1 MLLKANLWK
10 YFICLCVYLVGT
22 SWAFA
27 QADNF
32 PSKSI
37 RLVVPYPPGGGTD
50 TLMRIIVPP
59 LTEIWKQSIVIENK
73 PGASGAVGADAVIRS
88 PADGYTWLIATPAL
102 PDQFVNQLAPVS
114 LISASPY
121 VLTISPSLKVNTVQ
135 QLIAAAKA
143 NPQLIRFGSSGSGSV
158 SHLAG
163 ELFKSMAG
171 IEMLHVPYKGSGPA
185 LSDLLGGHIN
195 VMFSPAQTVMPQ
207 IQAGNLKALAVTSPK
222 RSQSVPGLPT
232 ISESGIP
239 GYSAVGWFGI
249 FVPLKTPNTIVAK
262 ISADIDKVLKTPQV
276 RKEMLDRGIE
286 PSGGTSEEFAELI
299 KADQQKWSKLI
310 QDKNIKID

>member
-1 MLLKANLWK
+1 MFLNANLRK

-27 QADNF
+27 QVDNF

-59 LTEIWKQSIVIENK
+59 LTEIWKQSIVIDNK

-114 LISASPY
+114 LVSASPY
-121 VLTISPSLKVNTVQ
+121 VLTVSPSLKVNTVQ

-171 IEMLHVPYKGSGPA
+171 VEMLHVPYKGSGPA

-276 RKEMLDRGIE
+276 RKEMLERGIE

>member
-1 MLLKANLWK
+1 MLLKTNLWK
-10 YFICLCVYLVGT
+10 YFICLFVYLIGT

-121 VLTISPSLKVNTVQ
+121 VLTISPSLRVNTVQ

>member
-1 MLLKANLWK
+1 MFFNVNLRK
-10 YFICLCVYLVGT
+10 YFICLCVYLIST

-27 QADNF
+27 QVDTF

-114 LISASPY
+114 LVSASPY

-171 IEMLHVPYKGSGPA
+171 VEMLHVPYKGSGPA

-195 VMFSPAQTVMPQ
+195 VMFSPAQTVTPQ

-249 FVPLKTPNTIVAK
+249 FLPLKTPNSIVSK
-262 ISADIDKVLKTPQV
+262 VSADIDKVLKTPQV
-276 RKEMLDRGIE
+276 RKEMLERGIE

>member
-1 MLLKANLWK
+1 MFFNVNLRK
-10 YFICLCVYLVGT
+10 YFICLCVYLIST

-27 QADNF
+27 QVDTF

-114 LISASPY
+114 LVSASPY

-171 IEMLHVPYKGSGPA
+171 VEMLHVPYKGSGPA

-195 VMFSPAQTVMPQ
+195 VMFSPAQTVTPQ
-207 IQAGNLKALAVTSPK
+207 IQAGNLKALAVTGPK

-249 FVPLKTPNTIVAK
+249 FLPLKTPNSIVSK
-262 ISADIDKVLKTPQV
+262 VSADIDKVLKTPQV
-276 RKEMLDRGIE
+276 RKEMLERGIE

>member
-1 MLLKANLWK
+1 MVLKVNLEK
-10 YFICLCVYLVGT
+10 CFIFLYLCLIGT
-22 SWAFA
+22 SCAFA
-27 QADNF
+27 QVEFF

-37 RLVVPYPPGGGTD
+37 RLIVPYPPGGGTD
-50 TLMRIIVPP
+50 TLMRIVTPP
-59 LTEIWKQSIVIENK
+59 LTEIWKQSIVIENR

-114 LISASPY
+114 LVSASPY
-121 VLTISPSLKVNTVQ
+121 VLTVSPSLKVNTVQ

-143 NPQLIRFGSSGSGSV
+143 NPQLIRFGSSGAGSV
-158 SHLAG
+158 SHLSG
-163 ELFKSMAG
+163 ELFKSMASV
-171 IEMLHVPYKGSGPA
+171 EMLHVPYKGSGPA

-232 ISESGIP
+232 ISESGLP

-249 FVPLKTPNTIVAK
+249 FVPAKTPNNIISK
-262 ISADIDKVLKTPQV
+262 ISTDIDKVLKTPQV
-276 RKEMLDRGIE
+276 RKEMLERGIE
-286 PSGGTSEEFAELI
+286 PSGGTAEDFAELI
-299 KADQQKWSKLI
+299 KVDQQKWSKLI
-310 QDKNIKID
+310 QEKNIKID

>member
-1 MLLKANLWK
+1 MFLNANLRK

-27 QADNF
+27 QVDNF

-59 LTEIWKQSIVIENK
+59 LTEIWKQSIVIENR

-114 LISASPY
+114 LVSASPY
-121 VLTISPSLKVNTVQ
+121 VLTVSPSLKVNTVQ

-171 IEMLHVPYKGSGPA
+171 VEMLHVPYKGSGPA

-276 RKEMLDRGIE
+276 RKEMLERGIE

>member
-1 MLLKANLWK
+1 MFLKANLQK
-10 YFICLCVYLVGT
+10 YLICLCVYLVGT
-22 SWAFA
+22 SLAIA

-59 LTEIWKQSIVIENK
+59 LTEIWKQSIVIENR

-102 PDQFVNQLAPVS
+102 PDQFVNQLVPVS
-114 LISASPY
+114 LVSASPY
-121 VLTISPSLKVNTVQ
+121 VLTVSPSLKVNTVQ
-135 QLIAAAKA
+135 QLIAAAKS

-158 SHLAG
+158 SHLSG

-171 IEMLHVPYKGSGPA
+171 VEMLHVPYKGSGPA

-249 FVPLKTPNTIVAK
+249 FAPSKTPSNIVSK
-262 ISADIDKVLKTPQV
+262 ISADIDRVLKTPQV

>member
-114 LISASPY
+114 LVSASPY

-171 IEMLHVPYKGSGPA
+171 VEMLHVPYKGSGPA

-249 FVPLKTPNTIVAK
+249 FVPLKTPNTIVSK

>member
-1 MLLKANLWK
+1 MFLKPNLQK
-10 YFICLCVYLVGT
+10 YLICLCVYLVGT
-22 SWAFA
+22 SWALA
-27 QADNF
+27 QADSF

-73 PGASGAVGADAVIRS
+73 PGASGAVGADAVLRS

-102 PDQFVNQLAPVS
+102 PDQLVNQLAPVS
-114 LISASPY
+114 LVSASPY
-121 VLTISPSLKVNTVQ
+121 VLTINPSLKVNTVQ

-158 SHLAG
+158 SHLSG

-171 IEMLHVPYKGSGPA
+171 VEMLHVPYKGSGPA

-249 FVPLKTPNTIVAK
+249 FVSSKTPNNIVSK

-276 RKEMLDRGIE
+276 RKEMLERGIE
-286 PSGGTSEEFAELI
+286 PSGGTSEEFADLI
-299 KADQQKWSKLI
+299 RADQQKWSKLI
-310 QDKNIKID
+310 QDKNIKTD

>member
-1 MLLKANLWK
+1 MFFNANLRK
-10 YFICLCVYLVGT
+10 YFICLCVHLIST

-27 QADNF
+27 QVDTF

-59 LTEIWKQSIVIENK
+59 LTEIRKQSIVIENK

-114 LISASPY
+114 LVSASPY

-171 IEMLHVPYKGSGPA
+171 VEMLHVPYKGSGPA

-195 VMFSPAQTVMPQ
+195 VMFSPAQTVTPQ
-207 IQAGNLKALAVTSPK
+207 IQAGNLKALPVTSPK

-249 FVPLKTPNTIVAK
+249 FVPLKTPNSIVSK
-262 ISADIDKVLKTPQV
+262 VSADIDKVLKTPQV
-276 RKEMLDRGIE
+276 RKEMLERGIE

-299 KADQQKWSKLI
+299 KIDQQKWSKLI

>member
-22 SWAFA
+22 SWAIA

-114 LISASPY
+114 LVSASPY

-135 QLIAAAKA
+135 QLIAVAKA

-171 IEMLHVPYKGSGPA
+171 VEMLHVPYKGSGPA

-249 FVPLKTPNTIVAK
+249 FVPFKTPNTIVAK

>member
-1 MLLKANLWK
+1 
-10 YFICLCVYLVGT
+10 
-22 SWAFA
+22 
-27 QADNF
+27 
-32 PSKSI
+32 
-37 RLVVPYPPGGGTD
+37 
-50 TLMRIIVPP
+50 MRIIVPP

-114 LISASPY
+114 LVSASPY

-171 IEMLHVPYKGSGPA
+171 VEMLHVPYKGSGPA

-249 FVPLKTPNTIVAK
+249 FVPLKTPNTIVSK

>member
-1 MLLKANLWK
+1 MFLNVNLRK

-22 SWAFA
+22 SCAFA

-32 PSKSI
+32 PAKSI
-37 RLVVPYPPGGGTD
+37 RLIVPYPPGGGTD

-59 LTEIWKQSIVIENK
+59 LTEIWKQSIVIENR

-114 LISASPY
+114 LVSASPY
-121 VLTISPSLKVNTVQ
+121 VLTVSPSLKVNTVQ

-143 NPQLIRFGSSGSGSV
+143 NPQLIRFGSSGAGSV
-158 SHLAG
+158 SHLSG

-171 IEMLHVPYKGSGPA
+171 VEMLHVPYKGSGPA

-249 FVPLKTPNTIVAK
+249 FVPAKTPNSIVSK
-262 ISADIDKVLKTPQV
+262 ISADIDKVLKTPHV
-276 RKEMLDRGIE
+276 RREMLDRGIE
-286 PSGGTSEEFAELI
+286 PSGGTSEDFAELI
-299 KADQQKWSKLI
+299 KVDQQKWSKLI

>member
-1 MLLKANLWK
+1 
-10 YFICLCVYLVGT
+10 
-22 SWAFA
+22 
-27 QADNF
+27 
-32 PSKSI
+32 
-37 RLVVPYPPGGGTD
+37 
-50 TLMRIIVPP
+50 
-59 LTEIWKQSIVIENK
+59 
-73 PGASGAVGADAVIRS
+73 
-88 PADGYTWLIATPAL
+88 
-102 PDQFVNQLAPVS
+102 
-114 LISASPY
+114 
-121 VLTISPSLKVNTVQ
+121 
-135 QLIAAAKA
+135 
-143 NPQLIRFGSSGSGSV
+143 
-158 SHLAG
+158 
-163 ELFKSMAG
+163 MAG
-171 IEMLHVPYKGSGPA
+171 VEMLHVPYKGSGPA

-249 FVPLKTPNTIVAK
+249 FAPSKTPSNIVSK
-262 ISADIDKVLKTPQV
+262 ISADIDRVLKTPQV

-299 KADQQKWSKLI
+299 KADQQKWSRLI

>member
-1 MLLKANLWK
+1 MFLKPNLQK
-10 YFICLCVYLVGT
+10 YLICLCVYLVGT
-22 SWAFA
+22 SWALA
-27 QADNF
+27 QADSF

-73 PGASGAVGADAVIRS
+73 PGASGAVGADAVLRS

-102 PDQFVNQLAPVS
+102 PDQLVNQLAPVS
-114 LISASPY
+114 LVSASPY
-121 VLTISPSLKVNTVQ
+121 VLTINPSLKVNTVQ
-135 QLIAAAKA
+135 QLIADAKA

-158 SHLAG
+158 SHLSG

-171 IEMLHVPYKGSGPA
+171 VEMLHVPYKGSGPA

-249 FVPLKTPNTIVAK
+249 FVSSKTPNNIVSK

-276 RKEMLDRGIE
+276 RKEMLERGIE
-286 PSGGTSEEFAELI
+286 PSGGTSEEFADLI
-299 KADQQKWSKLI
+299 RADQQKWSKLI
-310 QDKNIKID
+310 QDKNIKTD

>member
-1 MLLKANLWK
+1 MFLNVNLRK
-10 YFICLCVYLVGT
+10 YFICLCVYLVST
-22 SWAFA
+22 SCAFA

-32 PSKSI
+32 PAKSI
-37 RLVVPYPPGGGTD
+37 RLIVPYPPGGGTD

-59 LTEIWKQSIVIENK
+59 LTEIWKQSIVIENR

-102 PDQFVNQLAPVS
+102 QDQFVNQLAPVS
-114 LISASPY
+114 LVSASPY
-121 VLTISPSLKVNTVQ
+121 VLTVSPSLKVNTVQ

-143 NPQLIRFGSSGSGSV
+143 NPQLIRFGSSGAGSV
-158 SHLAG
+158 SHLSG

-171 IEMLHVPYKGSGPA
+171 VEMLHVPYKGSGPA

-249 FVPLKTPNTIVAK
+249 FVPAKTPNSIVSK
-262 ISADIDKVLKTPQV
+262 ISADIDKVLKTPHV
-276 RKEMLDRGIE
+276 RREMLDRGIE
-286 PSGGTSEEFAELI
+286 PSGGTSEDFAELI
-299 KADQQKWSKLI
+299 KVDQQKWSKLI

>member
-1 MLLKANLWK
+1 MFLNVNLRK

-22 SWAFA
+22 SYAFA

-32 PSKSI
+32 PAKSI
-37 RLVVPYPPGGGTD
+37 RLIVPYPPGGGTD

-59 LTEIWKQSIVIENK
+59 LTEIWKQSIVIENQ

-114 LISASPY
+114 LVSASPY
-121 VLTISPSLKVNTVQ
+121 VLTVSPSLKVNTVQ

-143 NPQLIRFGSSGSGSV
+143 NPQLIRFGSSGAGSI
-158 SHLAG
+158 SHLSG

-171 IEMLHVPYKGSGPA
+171 VEMLHVPYKGSGPA

-249 FVPLKTPNTIVAK
+249 FVPAKTPNNIVSK

-286 PSGGTSEEFAELI
+286 PSGGTSEDFAELI

>member
-1 MLLKANLWK
+1 MFLKPNLQK
-10 YFICLCVYLVGT
+10 YLICLCVYLVGT
-22 SWAFA
+22 SWALA
-27 QADNF
+27 QADSF

-73 PGASGAVGADAVIRS
+73 PGASGAVGADAVLRS
-88 PADGYTWLIATPAL
+88 SADGYTWLIATPAL
-102 PDQFVNQLAPVS
+102 PDQLVNQLAPVS
-114 LISASPY
+114 LVSASPY
-121 VLTISPSLKVNTVQ
+121 VLTINPSLKVNTVQ

-158 SHLAG
+158 SHLSG

-171 IEMLHVPYKGSGPA
+171 VEMLHVPYKGSGPA

-249 FVPLKTPNTIVAK
+249 FVSSKTPNNIVSK

-276 RKEMLDRGIE
+276 RKEMLERGIE
-286 PSGGTSEEFAELI
+286 PSGGTSEEFADLI
-299 KADQQKWSKLI
+299 RADQQKWSKLI
-310 QDKNIKID
+310 QDKNIKTD

>member
-1 MLLKANLWK
+1 MFLKANLQK
-10 YFICLCVYLVGT
+10 YLICLCVYLVGT
-22 SWAFA
+22 SWALA
-27 QADNF
+27 QVDNF
-32 PSKSI
+32 PSKNI
-37 RLVVPYPPGGGTD
+37 RLIVPYPPGGGTD

-73 PGASGAVGADAVIRS
+73 PGASGAVGADTVIRS

-102 PDQFVNQLAPVS
+102 PDLLVNQLAPVS
-114 LISASPY
+114 LVSASPY
-121 VLTISPSLKVNTVQ
+121 VLTVSPSLKVNTVQ

-158 SHLAG
+158 SHLSG

-171 IEMLHVPYKGSGPA
+171 VEMLHVPYKGSGPA

-232 ISESGIP
+232 ISESGVP

-249 FVPLKTPNTIVAK
+249 FVPSKTPANVILK
-262 ISADIDKVLKTPQV
+262 ISADIDKILKTPQV
-276 RKEMLDRGIE
+276 RKEMLERGIE

-299 KADQQKWSKLI
+299 KTDQQKWSKLI

>member
-1 MLLKANLWK
+1 MFLNVNLRK
-10 YFICLCVYLVGT
+10 YFICLCVYLVST
-22 SWAFA
+22 SCAFA

-32 PSKSI
+32 PAKSI
-37 RLVVPYPPGGGTD
+37 RLIVPYPPGGGTD

-59 LTEIWKQSIVIENK
+59 LTEIWKQSIVIENR

-114 LISASPY
+114 LVSASPY
-121 VLTISPSLKVNTVQ
+121 VLTVSPSLKVNTVQ

-143 NPQLIRFGSSGSGSV
+143 NPQLIRFGSSGAGSV
-158 SHLAG
+158 SHLSG

-171 IEMLHVPYKGSGPA
+171 VEMLHVPYKGSGPA

-249 FVPLKTPNTIVAK
+249 FVPAKTPNGIVSK
-262 ISADIDKVLKTPQV
+262 ISADIDKVLKTPHV
-276 RKEMLDRGIE
+276 RREMLDRGIE
-286 PSGGTSEEFAELI
+286 PSGGTSEDFAELI
-299 KADQQKWSKLI
+299 KVDQQKWSKLI

>member
-1 MLLKANLWK
+1 
-10 YFICLCVYLVGT
+10 
-22 SWAFA
+22 
-27 QADNF
+27 
-32 PSKSI
+32 
-37 RLVVPYPPGGGTD
+37 
-50 TLMRIIVPP
+50 MRIIVPP
-59 LTEIWKQSIVIENK
+59 LTEIWKQSIVIENR

-114 LISASPY
+114 LVSASPY
-121 VLTISPSLKVNTVQ
+121 VLTVSPSLKVNTVQ

-143 NPQLIRFGSSGSGSV
+143 NPQLIRFGSSGAGSI
-158 SHLAG
+158 SHLSG

-171 IEMLHVPYKGSGPA
+171 VEMLHVPYKGSGPA

-232 ISESGIP
+232 IAESGIP

-249 FVPLKTPNTIVAK
+249 FVPLKTPNTIVSK
-262 ISADIDKVLKTPQV
+262 ISADIDRVLKTPQV
-276 RKEMLDRGIE
+276 RREMLERGIE
-286 PSGGTSEEFAELI
+286 PSGGTPEEFAELI
-299 KADQQKWSKLI
+299 KVDQQKWSKLI

>member
-1 MLLKANLWK
+1 MFLNVNLRK
-10 YFICLCVYLVGT
+10 YFICLCVYLVST
-22 SWAFA
+22 SCAFA

-37 RLVVPYPPGGGTD
+37 RLIVPYPPGGGTD

-59 LTEIWKQSIVIENK
+59 LTEIWKQSIVIENR

-114 LISASPY
+114 LVSASPY
-121 VLTISPSLKVNTVQ
+121 VLTVSPSLKVNTVQ

-143 NPQLIRFGSSGSGSV
+143 NPQLIRFGSSGAGSV
-158 SHLAG
+158 SHLSG

-171 IEMLHVPYKGSGPA
+171 VEMLHVPYKGSGPA

-249 FVPLKTPNTIVAK
+249 FVPAKTPNSIVSK
-262 ISADIDKVLKTPQV
+262 ISADIDKVLKTPHV
-276 RKEMLDRGIE
+276 RREMLDRGIE
-286 PSGGTSEEFAELI
+286 PSGGTSEDFAELI
-299 KADQQKWSKLI
+299 KVDQQKWSKLI

>member
-1 MLLKANLWK
+1 M
-10 YFICLCVYLVGT
+10 I
-22 SWAFA
+22 FA
-27 QADNF
+27 QGDIF

-37 RLVVPYPPGGGTD
+37 RLIVPYPPGGGTD
-50 TLMRIIVPP
+50 TLMRIISPP
-59 LTEIWKQSIVIENK
+59 LTEIWKQSIVIENR
-73 PGASGAVGADAVIRS
+73 PGASGAVGADAVIRA

-102 PDQFVNQLAPVS
+102 PDQLVNQLAPVS
-114 LISASPY
+114 LLSASPY
-121 VLTISPSLKVNTVQ
+121 VLTVNPALKVTTVQ

-171 IEMLHVPYKGSGPA
+171 VEMLHVPYKGSGPA

-207 IQAGNLKALAVTSPK
+207 IQAGNLKAIAVTSAK

-232 ISESGIP
+232 IAESGLP

-249 FVPLKTPNTIVAK
+249 FVPAKTPSNVVTK
-262 ISADIDKVLKTPQV
+262 ISADIDKVLKTVTV
-276 RKEMLDRGIE
+276 RKEMLERGIE
-286 PSGGTSEEFAELI
+286 PSGGSAEDFAELI

-310 QDKNIKID
+310 QERNIKLD

>member
-22 SWAFA
+22 SWAIA

-114 LISASPY
+114 LVSASPY

-135 QLIAAAKA
+135 QLIAVAKA

-171 IEMLHVPYKGSGPA
+171 VEMLHVPYKGSGPA

-249 FVPLKTPNTIVAK
+249 FVPLKTPNTIVSK

>member
-1 MLLKANLWK
+1 MRFKLSLQRC
-10 YFICLCVYLVGT
+10 FIFLSLYLVST
-22 SWAFA
+22 SLIFA
-27 QADNF
+27 QGDIF

-37 RLVVPYPPGGGTD
+37 RLIVPYPPGGGTD
-50 TLMRIIVPP
+50 TLMRIISPP
-59 LTEIWKQSIVIENK
+59 LTEIWKQSIVIENR
-73 PGASGAVGADAVIRS
+73 PGASGAVGADAVIRA

-102 PDQFVNQLAPVS
+102 PDQLVNQLAPVS
-114 LISASPY
+114 LLSASPY
-121 VLTISPSLKVNTVQ
+121 VLTVNPALKVTTVQ

-171 IEMLHVPYKGSGPA
+171 VEMLHVPYKGSGPA

-207 IQAGNLKALAVTSPK
+207 IQAGNLKAIAVTSAK

-232 ISESGIP
+232 IAESGLP

-249 FVPLKTPNTIVAK
+249 FVPAKTPSNVVTK
-262 ISADIDKVLKTPQV
+262 ISADIDKVLKTVTV
-276 RKEMLDRGIE
+276 RKEMLERGIE
-286 PSGGTSEEFAELI
+286 PSGGSAEDFAELI

-310 QDKNIKID
+310 QERNIKLD

>member
-1 MLLKANLWK
+1 MLLKVNLWK

-102 PDQFVNQLAPVS
+102 PYQFVNQLAPVS

-121 VLTISPSLKVNTVQ
+121 VLTVSPSLKVNTVQ

-143 NPQLIRFGSSGSGSV
+143 NPQLIRFGSSGAGSV
-158 SHLAG
+158 SHLSG

-171 IEMLHVPYKGSGPA
+171 VEMLHVPYKGSGSA

-195 VMFSPAQTVMPQ
+195 VMFSPAQTVTPQ
-207 IQAGNLKALAVTSPK
+207 IQAGNLKALAVTSPQ

-249 FVPLKTPNTIVAK
+249 FVPAKTPNNIVSK
-262 ISADIDKVLKTPQV
+262 ISADIDKILKAPQV
-276 RKEMLDRGIE
+276 RREMLERGIE
-286 PSGGTSEEFAELI
+286 PSGGTSEDFAELI
-299 KADQQKWSKLI
+299 KVDQQKWSKLI
-310 QDKNIKID
+310 KDKSIKID

>member
-1 MLLKANLWK
+1 MLLKVNLWK

-121 VLTISPSLKVNTVQ
+121 VLTVSPSLKVNTVQ

-143 NPQLIRFGSSGSGSV
+143 NPQLIRFGSSGAGSV
-158 SHLAG
+158 SHLSG

-171 IEMLHVPYKGSGPA
+171 VEMLHVPYKGSGSA

-195 VMFSPAQTVMPQ
+195 VMFSPAQTVTPQ
-207 IQAGNLKALAVTSPK
+207 IQAGNLKALAVTSPQ

-249 FVPLKTPNTIVAK
+249 FVPAKTPNNIVSK
-262 ISADIDKVLKTPQV
+262 ISADIDKILKAPQV
-276 RKEMLDRGIE
+276 RREMLERGIE
-286 PSGGTSEEFAELI
+286 PSGGTSEDFAELI
-299 KADQQKWSKLI
+299 KVDQQKWSKLI
-310 QDKNIKID
+310 KDKSIKID

>member
-1 MLLKANLWK
+1 MFLNMNLRK
-10 YFICLCVYLVGT
+10 YFVCLCVYLVGT
-22 SWAFA
+22 SCAFA

-32 PSKSI
+32 PAKSI
-37 RLVVPYPPGGGTD
+37 RLIVPYPPGGGTD

-59 LTEIWKQSIVIENK
+59 LTEIWKQSIVIENR

-114 LISASPY
+114 LVSASPY
-121 VLTISPSLKVNTVQ
+121 VLTVSPSLKVNTVQ

-143 NPQLIRFGSSGSGSV
+143 NPQLIRFGSSGAGSV
-158 SHLAG
+158 SHLSG

-171 IEMLHVPYKGSGPA
+171 VEMLHVPYKGSGPA

-249 FVPLKTPNTIVAK
+249 FVPAKTPNSIVSK
-262 ISADIDKVLKTPQV
+262 ISADIDKVLKTPHV
-276 RKEMLDRGIE
+276 RREMLDRGIE
-286 PSGGTSEEFAELI
+286 PSGGTSEDFAELI
-299 KADQQKWSKLI
+299 KVDQQKWSKLI

>member
-1 MLLKANLWK
+1 MFLKVNLQNC
-10 YFICLCVYLVGT
+10 FIFLCLCLVGT
-22 SWAFA
+22 SCAFA
-27 QADNF
+27 QAESF

-37 RLVVPYPPGGGTD
+37 RLIVPYPPGGGTD
-50 TLMRIIVPP
+50 TLMRIVTPP
-59 LTEIWKQSIVIENK
+59 LTEIWKQSIVIENR

-114 LISASPY
+114 LVSASPY
-121 VLTISPSLKVNTVQ
+121 VLTVSPSLKVNTVQ
-135 QLIAAAKA
+135 QFIAVAKA

-158 SHLAG
+158 SHLSG

-171 IEMLHVPYKGSGPA
+171 VEMLHVPYKGSGPA

-232 ISESGIP
+232 ISESGLP

-249 FVPLKTPNTIVAK
+249 FVPAKTPNNIISK
-262 ISADIDKVLKTPQV
+262 ISAYIDRVLKTPQV
-276 RKEMLDRGIE
+276 RKEMLERGIE
-286 PSGGTSEEFAELI
+286 PSGGTPEDFAELI
-299 KADQQKWSKLI
+299 KVDQQKWSKLI
-310 QDKNIKID
+310 QEKNIKID

>member
-1 MLLKANLWK
+1 MVLKVNLEK
-10 YFICLCVYLVGT
+10 CFIFLYLCLIGT
-22 SWAFA
+22 SCAFA
-27 QADNF
+27 QVEFF

-37 RLVVPYPPGGGTD
+37 RLIVPYPPGGGTD
-50 TLMRIIVPP
+50 TLMRIVTPP
-59 LTEIWKQSIVIENK
+59 LTEIWKQSIVIENR

-114 LISASPY
+114 LVSASPY
-121 VLTISPSLKVNTVQ
+121 VLTVSPSLKVNTVQ

-143 NPQLIRFGSSGSGSV
+143 NPQLIRFGSSGAGSI
-158 SHLAG
+158 SHLSG

-171 IEMLHVPYKGSGPA
+171 VEMLHVPYKGSGPA

-232 ISESGIP
+232 IAESVMP

-249 FVPLKTPNTIVAK
+249 FVPLKTPNTIVSK
-262 ISADIDKVLKTPQV
+262 ISADIDRVLKTPQV
-276 RKEMLDRGIE
+276 RREMLERGIE
-286 PSGGTSEEFAELI
+286 PSGGTPEEFAELI

>member
-1 MLLKANLWK
+1 MFLKPNLQK
-10 YFICLCVYLVGT
+10 FLICLCVYLVGT
-22 SWAFA
+22 SWALA
-27 QADNF
+27 QADSF

-102 PDQFVNQLAPVS
+102 PDQLVNQLAPVS
-114 LISASPY
+114 LVSASPY
-121 VLTISPSLKVNTVQ
+121 VLTINPSLKVNTVQ

-158 SHLAG
+158 SHLSG

-171 IEMLHVPYKGSGPA
+171 VEMLHVPYKGSGPA

-222 RSQSVPGLPT
+222 RSQSVPELPT
-232 ISESGIP
+232 ISENGIP

-249 FVPLKTPNTIVAK
+249 FVPSKTPNNIVSK

-276 RKEMLDRGIE
+276 RKEMVDRGIE

-299 KADQQKWSKLI
+299 KTDQQKWSKLI

>member
-32 PSKSI
+32 PSKGI